1 MTDVIGIIL
10 STDYGTLE
18 VEGVSPRTLASLRR
32 DPVLV
37 AAVEA
42 ADDDAFAA
50 RFIDLCPEVADYEI
64 PSTDFLRVT
73 RLPAGTRYGI
83 VMGDG
88 DTEALVSE
96 LDLTETA

>member
-10 STDYGTLE
+10 SSDYGTLDID
-18 VEGVSPRTLASLRR
+18 GLDGRALARIRR

-50 RFIDLCPEVADYEI
+50 RLAVLAPEVAECDF

-73 RLPAGTRYGI
+73 RLPAGTRFGI
-83 VMGDG
+83 VLGDG
-88 DTEALVSE
+88 DVEVLVSE
-96 LDLTETA
+96 LDLDQTA

>member
-18 VEGVSPRTLASLRR
+18 IEGVEARDLARLRR

-42 ADDDAFAA
+42 ADDDAFTA
-50 RFIDLCPEVADYEI
+50 RLADLHPEVADYEV

-73 RLPAGTRYGI
+73 RLPAGCRYGI
-83 VMGDG
+83 ILGDG
-88 DTEALVSE
+88 DVEVLVSE

>member
-1 MTDVIGIIL
+1 MTDVIGIIF

-18 VEGVSPRTLASLRR
+18 IEGVEPRALAGLRR
-32 DPVLV
+32 DSVLC

-50 RFIDLCPEVADYEI
+50 RLAELHPEVSEAEV

-83 VMGDG
+83 VLGDG
-88 DTEALVSE
+88 DTEMIISE

>member
-18 VEGVSPRTLASLRR
+18 IEGLDPRAIAGLRR
-32 DPVLV
+32 DRVLV

-42 ADDDAFAA
+42 ADDDAFIA
-50 RFIDLCPEVADYEI
+50 RLVDLHPEVSEYDI
-64 PSTDFLRVT
+64 PSTDSLRVT

-83 VMGDG
+83 IMGDG

>member
-18 VEGVSPRTLASLRR
+18 IEGLDPRAIAGLRR

-37 AAVEA
+37 AAV
-42 ADDDAFAA
+42 DDDRNYAFIA
-50 RFIDLCPEVADYEI
+50 RLVDLHPEVSEYDI
-64 PSTDFLRVT
+64 PSTDSLRVT
-73 RLPAGTRYGI
+73 RLPAGCRYGI
-83 VMGDG
+83 ILGDG
-88 DTEALVSE
+88 DVEVLVSE